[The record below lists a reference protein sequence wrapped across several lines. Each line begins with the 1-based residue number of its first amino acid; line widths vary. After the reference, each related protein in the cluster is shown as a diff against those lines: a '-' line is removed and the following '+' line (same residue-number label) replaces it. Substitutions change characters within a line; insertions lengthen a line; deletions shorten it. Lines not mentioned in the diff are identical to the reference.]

1 MDEVTH
7 RPWPIISQNWII
19 RQSWSNVL
27 FIHWP
32 ISAEL
37 LRPHIP
43 RSLEIDTFDG
53 TAWMSVVV
61 FVMEG
66 IYLRGLSALS
76 VTPKFAEINVRTYV
90 HLDGKPGVYFMS
102 LDVGDLASLMI
113 AKRWYRLPYKAAQI
127 SFQKEGRTFLCQ
139 SLRKGKSNV
148 PIGFHGNFIPLSGVY
163 LSKKEMFDYWL
174 TERYCFFSANKRGN
188 IYGGEIH
195 HQPWPLQKVEIEIC
209 RNSLFTP
216 FQFDLS
222 EEKTIAHFSKG
233 LDTLFWNIKR
243 LDC

>member
-7 RPWPIISQNWII
+7 RPWPIISKNWIM

-27 FIHWP
+27 FTHWP

-53 TAWMSVVV
+53 TAWLGVVV
-61 FVMEG
+61 FIMEG
-66 IYLRGLSALS
+66 IYLRGLTALS
-76 VTPKFAEINVRTYV
+76 VTPKFAEVNVRTYV
-90 HLDGKPGVYFMS
+90 QRNGKPGVYFMS

-127 SFQKEGRTFLCQ
+127 SLQKEDQTFLCK
-139 SLRKGKSNV
+139 SLRKEKSNV
-148 PIGFHGNFIPLSGVY
+148 PIGFHANYIPLSGVY
-163 LSKKEMFDYWL
+163 LSKKELFDDWL
-174 TERYCFFSANKRGN
+174 TERYCFFSTDKRAN
-188 IYGGEIH
+188 IYCGEIH
-195 HQPWPLQKVEIEIC
+195 HQPWPLQKVDIEIC
-209 RNSLFTP
+209 KNSLFTP

-222 EEKTIAHFSKG
+222 EEKMIAHFSKG
-233 LDTLFWNIKR
+233 LDSLFWNIKR
-243 LDC
+243 LDW

>member
-7 RPWPIISQNWII
+7 RPWPIISKNWII
-19 RQSWSNVL
+19 RQSWSNLL
-27 FIHWP
+27 FTHWP

-43 RSLEIDTFDG
+43 RSLQIDTFDG
-53 TAWMSVVV
+53 TAWLGVVV
-61 FVMEG
+61 FVMDG

-76 VTPKFAEINVRTYV
+76 LTPKFAEINVRTYV
-90 HLDGKPGVYFMS
+90 QCNGKPGVYFMS
-102 LDVGDLASLMI
+102 LDVADWASLMF

-127 SFQKEGRTFLCQ
+127 SFQKEGRTFFCQ
-139 SLRKGKSNV
+139 SLRKEKAKV
-148 PIGFHGNFIPLSGVY
+148 PIGFHANYIPDSRVY
-163 LSKKEMFDYWL
+163 FSKKEMFDHWL
-174 TERYCFFSANKRGN
+174 TERYCFFSTDTRGN
-188 IYGGEIH
+188 IYCGEIH

-222 EEKTIAHFSKG
+222 EEKPIVHFSKG
-233 LDTLFWNIKR
+233 LDSLFWNIKR
-243 LDC
+243 LDL

>member
-7 RPWPIISQNWII
+7 RPWPIISKNWII
-19 RQSWSNVL
+19 RQAWSNVL
-27 FIHWP
+27 FTHWP

-53 TAWMSVVV
+53 TAWLSVVV

-76 VTPKFAEINVRTYV
+76 VTPKFAEVNVRTYV
-90 HLDGKPGVYFMS
+90 QRNGKPGVYFMS

-127 SFQKEGRTFLCQ
+127 SSNKEGQTFFCQ
-139 SLRKGKSNV
+139 SQRKGQAKV
-148 PIGFHGNFIPLSGVY
+148 PIGFHANYIPLAEVY
-163 LSKKEMFDYWL
+163 ISKKGTFDHWL
-174 TERYCFFSANKRGN
+174 TERYCFFSTDKRAN
-188 IYGGEIH
+188 IYCGEIH
-195 HQPWPLQKVEIEIC
+195 HQPWPLQKVDTEIC

-222 EEKTIAHFSKG
+222 DEKTIAHFSKG
-233 LDTLFWNIKR
+233 LDSFFWNIKR
-243 LDC
+243 LDW

>member
-7 RPWPIISQNWII
+7 RPWPIITENWIM

-27 FIHWP
+27 FTHWP

-43 RSLEIDTFDG
+43 RSLKIDTFDG
-53 TAWMSVVV
+53 TAWLGVVV
-61 FVMEG
+61 FGMEG

-76 VTPKFAEINVRTYV
+76 VTPKFAEVNVRTYV
-90 HLDGKPGVYFMS
+90 QWKGKPGVYFLS

-113 AKRWYRLPYKAAQI
+113 ARRWYRLPYKAARI
-127 SFQKEGRTFLCQ
+127 SSHNESQTFSCQ
-139 SLRKGKSNV
+139 SQRKGQAKF
-148 PIGFHGNFIPLSGVY
+148 PIGFQAEYIPLSEVY
-163 LSKKEMFDYWL
+163 FSKKEMFDHWL
-174 TERYCFFSANKRGN
+174 TERYCFFSADKRGN
-188 IYGGEIH
+188 IYCGEIH

-222 EEKTIAHFSKG
+222 EEKVIAHFSKG
-233 LDTLFWNIKR
+233 LDSLFWNIKR
-243 LDC
+243 LDR